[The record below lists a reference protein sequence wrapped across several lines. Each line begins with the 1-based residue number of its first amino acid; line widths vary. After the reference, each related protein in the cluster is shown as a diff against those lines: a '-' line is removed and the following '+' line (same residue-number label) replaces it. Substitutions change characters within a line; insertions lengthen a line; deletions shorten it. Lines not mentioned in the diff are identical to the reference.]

1 MSKNEDTIEE
11 ISKQA
16 GEKTEIS
23 ISSNEQHGDLDNSI
37 SKNAES
43 IRLIS
48 PTRLRQFIEGEQLI
62 IRSLHRQDLER
73 NKVRPYPIFN
83 TKDTV
88 MPYRYQFLSRWI
100 DTDKELNEID
110 IPSKHAMLSLEELTV
125 DFAPFIRNEKE
136 RRAYEGKNSDMKK
149 EKQGKEN
156 IRWTTNLKV
165 QVDQTQTKRS
175 LKMIRP

>member
-1 MSKNEDTIEE
+1 VRRR
-11 ISKQA
+11 
-16 GEKTEIS
+16 EIS

-149 EKQGKEN
+149 EKQGKEKYQMDN
-156 IRWTTNLKV
+156 KP
-165 QVDQTQTKRS
+165 KGPG
-175 LKMIRP
+175 RPNPNKKKSENDKTVKEFSEKNERLS